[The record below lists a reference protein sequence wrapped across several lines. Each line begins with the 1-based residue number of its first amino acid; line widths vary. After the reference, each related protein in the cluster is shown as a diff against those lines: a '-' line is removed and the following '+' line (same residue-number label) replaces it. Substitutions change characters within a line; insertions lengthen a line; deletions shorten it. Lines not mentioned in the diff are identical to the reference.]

1 MGKAEKIPEGYRV
14 TEAGILPV
22 DWRVKRL
29 SEVATE
35 LTERAGQDKYETVS
49 ISAGVGFVNQAEK
62 FGKELSGKQYE
73 KYIVLHQ
80 GDFSYNKGNSKTFP
94 QGCIYRL
101 NDRETAAVP
110 NVFESFRIEDQ
121 DADYYEQLFLIGF
134 LNKQLYS
141 KINRGVRD
149 DGLLNLTGKDFYSCM
164 VPVPPIAEQKK
175 IAEILAQCDKVIEL
189 KRQRIEEEKNK
200 KKWIL
205 EETMKMPKG
214 ILGSS
219 NKYTG
224 TLEDLVSKIET
235 GTSVNSIDDVNSTID
250 SNHKFVLKTSAIC
263 DGVFIETECKKVV
276 PEDYNRASCSVESGT
291 LLVSRMNTPKLVGA
305 CAVCYK
311 SLPNVYLP
319 DRLWKVS
326 VKATVDPRWLNYI
339 LNSAQYKNLIQ
350 ERAGGTSN
358 SMKNISQ
365 KDFLRLPISPPPYEK
380 QVIIGDT
387 LSSIDN
393 LIQKLEKEVDAWMQ
407 KKKLM
412 MQLLL
417 TGIVRVKL

>member
-1 MGKAEKIPEGYRV
+1 MDKAEKIPEGYRV

-22 DWRVKRL
+22 DWQVKRL

-101 NDRETAAVP
+101 NDRESAAVP

-121 DADYYEQLFLIGF
+121 DADYYEQLFLSGF

-164 VPVPPIAEQKK
+164 VPIPPKNEQKK
-175 IAEILAQCDKVIEL
+175 IAHILAQCDKVIEL
-189 KRQRIEEEKNK
+189 KEKYLEEEKRRK
-200 KKWIL
+200 QWIIENVL
-205 EETMKMPKG
+205 TGKIRLGKFSEPWEETTIGNCVEYLVGYPFASDKFTSCG
-214 ILGSS
+214 IRLLRCSNVKRGCLSWESS
-219 NKYTG
+219 LTMYWRKDDSLKPFLMQPGDIVVAMDGALIGRSFAMVEESDTPSY
-224 TLEDLVSKIET
+224 LVQRVARI
-235 GTSVNSIDDVNSTID
+235 
-250 SNHKFVLKTSAIC
+250 
-263 DGVFIETECKKVV
+263 
-276 PEDYNRASCSVESGT
+276 R
-291 LLVSRMNTPKLVGA
+291 SRMNNLIFQWISSDKFARHIDSRKTSTAIPHMTIKDILSFKISIPKSALE
-305 CAVCYK
+305 
-311 SLPNVYLP
+311 
-319 DRLWKVS
+319 
-326 VKATVDPRWLNYI
+326 ATVI
-339 LNSAQYKNLIQ
+339 
-350 ERAGGTSN
+350 GTTLQN
-358 SMKNISQ
+358 QDKII
-365 KDFLRLPISPPPYEK
+365 RLLTEEIYANK
-380 QVIIGDT
+380 Q
-387 LSSIDN
+387 
-393 LIQKLEKEVDAWMQ
+393 Q
-407 KKKLM
+407 KKAL

-417 TGIVRVKL
+417 TGSVRVKT

>member
-276 PEDYNRASCSVESGT
+276 PEDYNRTSCSVESGT

>member
-22 DWRVKRL
+22 DWQVKRL

-35 LTERAGQDKYETVS
+35 LIERAGQDKYETVS

-276 PEDYNRASCSVESGT
+276 PEDYNRTSCSVESGT

-393 LIQKLEKEVDAWMQ
+393 LIQKLEEEVDAWMQ